1 MTNAQSG
8 DAEIAAALNDGDLPQ
23 VFALIERELNETDDP
38 HRRFNLHL
46 TRGRLRMV
54 VDDPGLA
61 FPDLDSALTLAS
73 SVVEQGSALLAR
85 AEASESVGDIDR
97 ARTDLTSLLDS
108 QATPL
113 TLASAQQVL
122 GRIERDHG
130 SLARAIELLTSARDH
145 VIAAH
150 ADHDRQA
157 EATLDLAMALRLA
170 GETRQSISLL
180 EGIVS
185 EAEPELAA
193 RVIIQIGTTWGFEGR
208 YDLALDSW
216 ERALPMISDAS
227 DRAAVRYNRAVAYRE
242 MGDHEAARAE
252 LGRAL
257 IDNAGMNRRVEFDAL
272 LLLGVVERE
281 AGDVR
286 RSLEHLVEAADLIPE
301 GDPHGRARLE
311 VGATMATTGLFGPAI
326 EELGIAIH
334 LCQDPHDRARA
345 RRYRGLAR
353 QEMGQLDGAID
364 DFSAA
369 VELTIDPDE
378 RARDALT
385 LSALLVS
392 AGRRNDGLSAL
403 DIALASARD
412 PKIVRQLYAQ
422 RGAMRAESGDL
433 DGAIGDL
440 ERAAARSADAGD
452 NDLFARTLA
461 DLGAIYVAVGRE
473 GQGQASFEKAAE
485 LARSGPVAH
494 AALLNLGN
502 LLMARGEPLQ
512 TLAAFERA
520 AAAAEDDRD
529 ARAAAFLARGN
540 AALRFRRY
548 RQAEADFARV
558 LTLQPN
564 QALHDSASIGHHTTQ
579 QHLQNLEQMRAELT
593 RVIQAHEEPSFRAAP
608 TLQRGLIALQL
619 GDADA
624 AIIDLTRATR
634 LARLKPEQAL
644 AHAHL
649 ALAYAHLGQC
659 AEAVT
664 ELNEATSLD
673 PERAWLATVQG
684 DIDWRACRGY
694 DGFPEELIG

>member
-8 DAEIAAALNDGDLPQ
+8 DADIAAALNDGDLPQ
-23 VFALIERELNETDDP
+23 VFALIERELDATNDP
-38 HRRFNLHL
+38 RRRFNLHL
-46 TRGRLRMV
+46 MRGRLRMV

-73 SVVEQGSALLAR
+73 SVVEQGAALLAR

-97 ARTDLTSLLDS
+97 ARVDLSSLLDS

-130 SLARAIELLTSARDH
+130 SLARSIELLTSARDH
-145 VIAAH
+145 IITAH
-150 ADHDRQA
+150 ADTDRQA

-180 EGIVS
+180 EGIIPD
-185 EAEPELAA
+185 AEPELAA
-193 RVIIQIGTTWGFEGR
+193 RVIIQIGTTWGFEER
-208 YDLALDSW
+208 YDLALEAW
-216 ERALPMISDAS
+216 ERAIGMLSDPS

-242 MGDHEAARAE
+242 MGEHESARAE
-252 LGRAL
+252 LGLAL
-257 IDNAGMNRRVEFDAL
+257 VDNAGTNRRVEFDTL
-272 LLLGVVERE
+272 LLLGIVERE
-281 AGDVR
+281 AGDMR
-286 RSLEHLVEAADLIPE
+286 RSLEHLAEAADLMPE

-326 EELGIAIH
+326 EEFGIAIH

-345 RRYRGLAR
+345 RRFRGLAR
-353 QEMGQLDGAID
+353 QEMAQIDGAID

-378 RARDALT
+378 RSRDALT
-385 LSALLVS
+385 LSSLLVS
-392 AGRRNDGLSAL
+392 AGRRDDGLAAL

-412 PKIVRQLYAQ
+412 PEIVRQLYAQ
-422 RGAMRAESGDL
+422 RGAMRSEAGDL
-433 DGAIGDL
+433 DRAISDL
-440 ERAAARSADAGD
+440 EQAGSLSAAAGD
-452 NDLFARTLA
+452 DDLQARALA
-461 DLGAIYVAVGRE
+461 DLGAIYVAVGQDDAGMAAFE
-473 GQGQASFEKAAE
+473 QAAS

-494 AALLNLGN
+494 IALLNFGN
-502 LLMARGEPLQ
+502 LLAAQGESHRA
-512 TLAAFERA
+512 LAAFERA

-540 AALRFRRY
+540 TALRFRRY

-558 LTLQPN
+558 LTLQPS
-564 QALHDSASIGHHTTQ
+564 QSLHDSASIGHHTTQ
-579 QHLQNLEQMRAELT
+579 QHLHNLEQMRAELT
-593 RVIQAHEEPSFRAAP
+593 SVIQAHEEPSFRAGP

-619 GDADA
+619 GDPDA
-624 AIIDLTRATR
+624 AIIDLTRAAH

-659 AEAVT
+659 ADAVV
-664 ELNEATSLD
+664 ELDEATSLD
-673 PERAWLATVQG
+673 PDRAWLAALQG
-684 DIDWRACRGY
+684 DVDWRACRGY
-694 DGFPEELIG
+694 AGFPEDLIG